1 MRPFGVCLLV
11 IGFDTDKKPRL
22 FLTEPSGIDS
32 EWYANAIGRGA
43 KTVRE
48 YLEKQWVPELSSDA
62 AIKLAIQAL
71 LEVVQTGA
79 NSMEIAV
86 MSEGGKVEYVD
97 VEQIQRLID
106 EIEREKQAE
115 AERRR
120 TGGASTMMQA

>member
-1 MRPFGVCLLV
+1 MG
-11 IGFDTDKKPRL
+11 IDTDHKPRL

-32 EWYANAIGRGA
+32 EWNANAIGRGA

-48 YLEKQWVPELSSDA
+48 YLEKTWTADLESTD

-79 NSMEIAV
+79 SSMEIAV
-86 MSEGGKVEYVD
+86 MGLDSKVNYIPT
-97 VEQIQRLID
+97 EQIQTLID
-106 EIEREKQAE
+106 EIEKEKLAE

-120 TGGASTMMQA
+120 TGGTAMMTA